1 MPSSPAEPDILDGIF
16 AIRPCQPNM
25 TIPSTQAIGTVSK
38 VDSKPTEMSA
48 DRSNSASARPT
59 NKGDPLQLL
68 HLPLD
73 ILKDIVR
80 EIPHTNDLTSLALT
94 CSALHALAIPCIY
107 ARFDIVWPDT
117 PSHSEARQG
126 VDALTPQ
133 YTRKFSLGN
142 GPDEW
147 IKEYL
152 INRES
157 GKMLGTLVALSL
169 ARMPN
174 LQSFVWDMPTGI
186 LRDCW
191 LALSS
196 LGEGKPNGESS
207 LESIWIRFHDNKEV
221 ITNPDWVPQP
231 VPEHLSKCTSS
242 SSTPLIWSYQNIEY
256 PSFSV
261 LPPLRSVN
269 VMNIDEIA
277 YFEELSVLLARSI
290 DSLRKLRI
298 GIARRVPHEGFAST
312 VTDLVSLARDA
323 DLSTTY
329 RGGLD
334 LLLGKVCGANKRKNE
349 TSMAVLAPEKLS
361 SDSSLKHDMSNTA
374 RPIPSAK
381 HSATSGWFSQ
391 SHAPTISS
399 QSDMT
404 SPMNLDSTADPAG
417 VLSGLVMKAIPTMP
431 LGHRPFSN
439 VVSAVPSP
447 DTLAATANPPPDVTN
462 TTDKGKQAWPP
473 SVRKY
478 VMRSLMEEKTTSD
491 VKATEVEQKLKQTI
505 QQSIEAG
512 TLTTVDWDNLPLP
525 QAMIRTERDRANNA
539 QMPVNAILL
548 NGNPIPL
555 DGDHK
560 VEAHSGGLPSNSS
573 SLDGLVNTRHQIQG
587 QAAQGKATTLCPT
600 ASPLSE
606 EQKQLRLEVL
616 ELETVFL
623 SVPALLSAIDWSVL
637 TTLTLLHCDNHEQLW
652 KALRRTFA
660 PRMTSL
666 TAPDVSKPLSRLN
679 ISQPARFTST
689 LASEYRLNLR
699 RIHTDTV
706 SLALI
711 QFLKET
717 LAPNS
722 LEWLF
727 LQDGGVVTSEQLGV
741 RESYASTVTVDQI
754 FRGPLRRHRSSLK
767 KIVIDSAGL
776 GPTRWR
782 KWKVDREIL
791 TYVVS
796 GKMGALREV
805 AFCLDYKDW

>member
-1 MPSSPAEPDILDGIF
+1 
-16 AIRPCQPNM
+16 
-25 TIPSTQAIGTVSK
+25 
-38 VDSKPTEMSA
+38 
-48 DRSNSASARPT
+48 
-59 NKGDPLQLL
+59 
-68 HLPLD
+68 
-73 ILKDIVR
+73 
-80 EIPHTNDLTSLALT
+80 
-94 CSALHALAIPCIY
+94 
-107 ARFDIVWPDT
+107 
-117 PSHSEARQG
+117 
-126 VDALTPQ
+126 
-133 YTRKFSLGN
+133 
-142 GPDEW
+142 
-147 IKEYL
+147 
-152 INRES
+152 
-157 GKMLGTLVALSL
+157 MLGTLVALSL

-221 ITNPDWVPQP
+221 ITNPDWIPQP
-231 VPEHLSKCTSS
+231 APEHLSKCTNS

-269 VMNIDEIA
+269 VMNIDEMA

-312 VTDLVSLARDA
+312 VTDLVTLARDTN
-323 DLSTTY
+323 LSTTY

-334 LLLGKVCGANKRKNE
+334 MLLSKVCGANKQKNE
-349 TSMAVLAPEKLS
+349 PSMGMLAPEKLS
-361 SDSSLKHDMSNTA
+361 SDSSLKHGMSNTA

-391 SHAPTISS
+391 SHAPTIPS
-399 QSDMT
+399 QSDVT
-404 SPMNLDSTADPAG
+404 IPTNLDSTADPAG
-417 VLSGLVMKAIPTMP
+417 VLSGLVMKASPTMP
-431 LGHRPFSN
+431 LGHRPLSN
-439 VVSAVPSP
+439 MVSAVPSA
-447 DTLAATANPPPDVTN
+447 DTSAATANPPPDLTN
-462 TTDKGKQAWPP
+462 TTDKAKQAWPP

-478 VMRSLMEEKTTSD
+478 VMRSLTEEMTMLD
-491 VKATEVEQKLKQTI
+491 VKPAEVEQKLKQTI

-525 QAMIRTERDRANNA
+525 QAMIRTERDRGNNA
-539 QMPVNAILL
+539 QTLANSILL
-548 NGNPIPL
+548 NANPIPL
-555 DGDHK
+555 DGDNK
-560 VEAHSGGLPSNSS
+560 VKTHSGGLPSNNS
-573 SLDGLVNTRHQIQG
+573 SLDGLVNTRHPIQG
-587 QAAQGKATTLCPT
+587 QAAQTKAITLCPT
-600 ASPLSE
+600 ASPTSE

-623 SVPALLSAIDWSVL
+623 SVPSLLNAIDWSVL

-652 KALRRTFA
+652 KAFRRTFA

-666 TAPDVSKPLSRLN
+666 TSPDVSKPLSRRK
-679 ISQPARFTST
+679 ISPSARIT

-706 SLALI
+706 SSALI
-711 QFLKET
+711 HFLKET

-727 LQDGGVVTSEQLGV
+727 LQDGGVVSSEQSRV
-741 RESYASTVTVDQI
+741 REPYASTVTVDQI
-754 FRGPLRRHRSSLK
+754 FRGPLRRHRCSLK
-767 KIVIDSAGL
+767 KLMIDSAGL
-776 GPTRWR
+776 GSTRWR
-782 KWKVDREIL
+782 KWKVDREVL
-791 TYVVS
+791 TYIVS

-805 AFCLDYKDW
+805 AFCLDYKDWVSERPRTHTHIAHFRPTQSLNPPPPLRPQIILPSVQSKEEEANRSYENVALPPPTPPPDPPRPHPLHPPHRRHRPLPPPPTQPSSSQQPPRPERIGPAAHGRRRFSAGCRALLSWYRE

>member
-1 MPSSPAEPDILDGIF
+1 MA
-16 AIRPCQPNM
+16 
-25 TIPSTQAIGTVSK
+25 IPSAQSSGTVSK
-38 VDSKPTEMSA
+38 VYSKPTEISA
-48 DRSNSASARPT
+48 NRSESGPARPRN
-59 NKGDPLQLL
+59 NKDPLQLL
-68 HLPLD
+68 DLPLD

-80 EIPHTNDLTSLALT
+80 E
-94 CSALHALAIPCIY
+94 
-107 ARFDIVWPDT
+107 
-117 PSHSEARQG
+117 
-126 VDALTPQ
+126 
-133 YTRKFSLGN
+133 FSLGN

-221 ITNPDWVPQP
+221 ITNPDWIPQP
-231 VPEHLSKCTSS
+231 APEHLSKCTTS
-242 SSTPLIWSYQNIEY
+242 SSTPLVWSYQNIEY

-312 VTDLVSLARDA
+312 ATDLVTLTRDA

-334 LLLGKVCGANKRKNE
+334 VLLSKVCGANKQKNE
-349 TSMAVLAPEKLS
+349 PSMAVHAREELS
-361 SDSSLKHDMSNTA
+361 SDSSLKHGMSDTA
-374 RPIPSAK
+374 RPIPSAN
-381 HSATSGWFSQ
+381 HGWFSQ
-391 SHAPTISS
+391 SHAPIISS

-404 SPMNLDSTADPAG
+404 IPMNLDSTPDPAG
-417 VLSGLVMKAIPTMP
+417 VLSGLVMKASPTMP
-431 LGHRPFSN
+431 LGHRPLSM
-439 VVSAVPSP
+439 VSAGPSP
-447 DTLAATANPPPDVTN
+447 DTSAATANPPPHLTN
-462 TTDKGKQAWPP
+462 SADKGKRAWPP

-478 VMRSLMEEKTTSD
+478 VARSIADENIMSD
-491 VKATEVEQKLKQTI
+491 VGRAEVEQKLKQTI
-505 QQSIEAG
+505 QQSVEAG
-512 TLTTVDWDNLPLP
+512 TLMAIDWDNLPLP
-525 QAMIRTERDRANNA
+525 QAMIRTERDRGNDV
-539 QMPVNAILL
+539 QMLASSALL

-555 DGDHK
+555 DAAYK
-560 VEAHSGGLPSNSS
+560 VKAHSGSLPSNSS
-573 SLDGLVNTRHQIQG
+573 SLDDQVDTRQPIQG
-587 QAAQGKATTLCPT
+587 HAAQAKATTLCPT
-600 ASPLSE
+600 SNPTSQ
-606 EQKQLRLEVL
+606 EQRQLRLEVL
-616 ELETVFL
+616 ELETMFL
-623 SVPALLSAIDWSVL
+623 SVPTLLQAIDWSVL

-652 KALRRTFA
+652 QAFRRTFA

-666 TAPDVSKPLSRLN
+666 TSPDVSKTLSRRK
-679 ISQPARFTST
+679 ISPHARITST
-689 LASEYRLNLR
+689 LTSEYRLNLL

-706 SLALI
+706 SSALI
-711 QFLKET
+711 HFLKET

-727 LQDGGVVTSEQLGV
+727 LQDGGVTTSEHSRT
-741 RESYASTVTVDQI
+741 REPYASTVTVDQI
-754 FRGPLRRHRSSLK
+754 FRGPLRRHRCSLK
-767 KIVIDSAGL
+767 KLMIDSASL
-776 GPTRWR
+776 GSTRWR

-791 TYVVS
+791 TYIVS

-805 AFCLDYKDW
+805 AFCLDYKDWLMDVVVFRPDVELCYLGIANKCFEIMEGKTTTPEGVTFRGEGTAVVPGEGSESEEDSEEDEED